1 MEHAPDDANVLIAM
15 TGIASAENHKTVVVG
30 KDTDLLVL
38 LCYQANISANKLY
51 FISGGNQ
58 RNAKTFKEWDIIRT
72 KEVLGSMCR
81 MLSFIH
87 AVTGCD
93 TTSRIFGICK
103 AAALKKLK
111 TSVGMQ
117 QQASVFLE
125 SKATKEEIIT
135 AGEKVIVSFYNSGL

>member
-1 MEHAPDDANVLIAM
+1 MM

-38 LCYQANISANKLY
+38 LYHANISANKLY
-51 FISGGNQ
+51 FISGGNL

-81 MLSFIH
+81 MLPFIH

-93 TTSRIFGICK
+93 TTSRIFGIGK

-111 TSVGMQ
+111 Q
-117 QQASVFLE
+117 L
-125 SKATKEEIIT
+125 KK
-135 AGEKVIVSFYNSGL
+135 K